1 VRRLAFAL
9 LCLGL
14 SSAAMAR
21 DYGQAGAVFPI
32 IEPDL
37 LVQIRSRLEMLART
51 GETDRLN
58 AELKRRTIERV
69 NRPQPVAGIETAS
82 ALRTWVIDPTI
93 TLEEDIA
100 DNKGRVI
107 LRAGTRVNPLD
118 TVPLRQPL
126 IFLDGDDPDQLAWAL
141 AYRGDNKPGSPSP
154 KLILVR
160 GAPLELMKARQCR
173 FYFDQGGSL
182 VKHFGIRAV
191 PAVVEQQ
198 GRLLKVREA
207 VVAPR
212 QGSAS

>member
-1 VRRLAFAL
+1 VKRLALAL

-32 IEPDL
+32 VEPDL
-37 LVQIRSRLEMLART
+37 LAQIRARLETLARS
-51 GETDRLN
+51 GETERLN
-58 AELKRRTIERV
+58 AELKRRTIARV
-69 NRPQPVAGIETAS
+69 NRPTPVAGIGNAR
-82 ALRTWVIDPTI
+82 AVRTWVIDPTI
-93 TLEEDIA
+93 TLEDDIA

-107 LRAGTRVNPLD
+107 LKAGTRVNPLD

-141 AYRGDNKPGSPSP
+141 AYRGDNKPGSAKP

-160 GAPLELMKARQCR
+160 GAPLELMKLRQRR
-173 FYFDQGGSL
+173 FYFDQGGNL

-207 VVAPR
+207 VVAAR
-212 QGSAS
+212 QGSTS